1 MYMPIF
7 GNLNSLPIRL
17 WDEAR
22 LSINAYEMLHDG
34 QFIVTHFDGSP
45 DMWNTKPPLM
55 IWSQVFFMK
64 IIGVNELAIRLPSA
78 IAAFLTCCA
87 LIFFTMKYL
96 KSFWLGF
103 IAVFVLITTQG
114 YIQVHASRTGD
125 YDCLVT
131 LFTTL
136 QAIFIFLYCENKKNK
151 YLYLF
156 FIATT
161 CAVLTKSITGLMFL
175 PAMAIYCAIV
185 KMLVPTLKNKHFY
198 IGLSLF
204 IIVALGYYFVR
215 EFQNPG
221 YLLAVY
227 DNELGGR
234 FLDVKENHQQDFWFY
249 FNRQIESEFNYW
261 HLLLPCGVL
270 IGFVLKNKLINRLT
284 LLLVLLTTSFLLII
298 SSAKTKIEWYDLP
311 LYPFYAIIVAFII
324 HFVFEALKKN
334 PWIIQQIK
342 FNAIPLVFLFLI
354 GVYPYQEIFK
364 KTYKPTES
372 GEELEFYEMG
382 NYLQKASRGK
392 FNLDDQHALYEGYQA
407 HLDFYLKVLIDQ
419 GHDVKHTQHQ
429 NLTEGDIAFTQDYQ
443 IQEYI
448 AQHYDFEIIRQQG
461 RVITYKILSIQE
473 KNSF

>member
-1 MYMPIF
+1 
-7 GNLNSLPIRL
+7 
-17 WDEAR
+17 
-22 LSINAYEMLHDG
+22 
-34 QFIVTHFDGSP
+34 
-45 DMWNTKPPLM
+45 
-55 IWSQVFFMK
+55 
-64 IIGVNELAIRLPSA
+64 
-78 IAAFLTCCA
+78 
-87 LIFFTMKYL
+87 
-96 KSFWLGF
+96 
-103 IAVFVLITTQG
+103 
-114 YIQVHASRTGD
+114 
-125 YDCLVT
+125 
-131 LFTTL
+131 
-136 QAIFIFLYCENKKNK
+136 
-151 YLYLF
+151 
-156 FIATT
+156 
-161 CAVLTKSITGLMFL
+161 
-175 PAMAIYCAIV
+175 
-185 KMLVPTLKNKHFY
+185 
-198 IGLSLF
+198 
-204 IIVALGYYFVR
+204 
-215 EFQNPG
+215 
-221 YLLAVY
+221 
-227 DNELGGR
+227 
-234 FLDVKENHQQDFWFY
+234 
-249 FNRQIESEFNYW
+249 
-261 HLLLPCGVL
+261 
-270 IGFVLKNKLINRLT
+270 
-284 LLLVLLTTSFLLII
+284 LTTSFLLII
-298 SSAKTKIEWYDLP
+298 SSAKTKIEWYDVP

-392 FNLDDQHALYEGYQA
+392 YNLDDQHALYEGYQA